1 MTYKGQRL
9 KLSPVTE
16 EIQKCFGTIYH
27 TILPFHSSDA
37 NKRREWQLVETTT
50 AEHDGDS
57 LYQSWISIIPS
68 YRQMSVFFLPRP

>member
-1 MTYKGQRL
+1 MKRQI
-9 KLSPVTE
+9 VTKSWNVSVP
-16 EIQKCFGTIYH
+16 IVL
-27 TILPFHSSDA
+27 TILPFHFSDA

-68 YRQMSVFFLPRP
+68 YRQMSVFFLPRRP